1 MNSGK
6 GFVRNTAVMFAAMLI
21 SKALGAVLKIPLGNI
36 LGGEGMGYFTTAYS
50 IFTPVLAFV
59 CSGIPAVLT
68 RSVAG
73 YAAAGKYGMI
83 RKARRCSLVMALIV
97 GLAGTALIFAAAVPF
112 VCFAANSPESL
123 PSVLII
129 APATLF
135 CSVTAVYRGYYEGL
149 SDMLPTGLSQVIEA
163 TVRAGVGV
171 GLSYFVYANGERL
184 FGSQSAALPY
194 AAAAAVLGVTV
205 SEVCG
210 TVFMLLRSRRKAD
223 SFRDSG
229 EKMTGDEIIEMCRDI
244 MRKALPVS
252 LGAAASGFIAFAEMM
267 TVTNC
272 VDLSVNLFG
281 GYWAS
286 DNILSVIKEKYTGAG
301 NFMYGCYAGITM
313 SVYMLAA
320 SAPGVI
326 GRCELPRLAASAGTD
341 SPDVLRREIKLL
353 IKGTAVIAAPVTL
366 FLAVLAEPVLRI
378 LYPDRVTEAAV
389 GALPLA
395 VLGAGG
401 LAPALLGAVFVIFH
415 AFGDFGTPVKVTL
428 IGGAVKLVLS
438 AAFIVVPQLNITGA
452 ALASVISDVICLVY
466 SVKAIKKRF
475 GMSTGCIRYSL
486 PAVFAAVSG
495 GVGIYLF
502 FRAFEESIGTLPA
515 VLVSAAVGTVIC
527 ALVLFI
533 YDSADCAAVIRLLRR
548 RKT

>member
-1 MNSGK
+1 MENK
-6 GFVRNTAVMFAAMLI
+6 NRFMRNAAVMFAAMLI

-272 VDLSVNLFG
+272 VDLSANLFG

-438 AAFIVVPQLNITGA
+438 AAFIVIPQLNITGA

>member
-171 GLSYFVYANGERL
+171 GLSYFVYANGGRL

-353 IKGTAVIAAPVTL
+353 IKGTTVIAAPVTL

>member
-1 MNSGK
+1 MTAKK
-6 GFVRNTAVMFAAMLI
+6 GFLRNTAVMFAAMFI
-21 SKALGAVLKIPLGNI
+21 SKALGALLKIPLGNI

-83 RKARRCSLVMALIV
+83 RKSRRCSLLMALII

-123 PSVLII
+123 PSVLVI

-149 SDMLPTGLSQVIEA
+149 SDMLPTALSQVIEA
-163 TVRAGVGV
+163 SVRAGVGV
-171 GLSYFVYANGERL
+171 GLSYFIYANGTRF
-184 FGSQSAALPY
+184 FGSQSAALPF

-210 TVFMLLRSRRKAD
+210 TLFMLFRARRRSD

-229 EKMTGDEIIEMCRDI
+229 EKMTGDEILDLCRSI
-244 MRKALPVS
+244 MLKALPVS

-272 VDLSVNLFG
+272 IDLSSNIFA
-281 GYWAS
+281 GYWLN
-286 DNILSVIKEKYTGAG
+286 DNILSVIKGNYTGAG

-320 SAPGVI
+320 SAAGVI
-326 GRCELPRLAASAGTD
+326 GRCELPRLSSAAESGE
-341 SPDVLRREIKLL
+341 PDALRREIKLL
-353 IKGTAVIAAPVTL
+353 IKGTALTAAPVTV
-366 FLAVLAEPVLRI
+366 FLAVLSEPVLRV
-378 LYPDRVTEAAV
+378 LYPDRMTETAV
-389 GALPLA
+389 SALPLA
-395 VLGAGG
+395 VLSAGG

-415 AFGDFGTPVKVTL
+415 AFGDFGTPVKVML
-428 IGGAVKLVLS
+428 IGGAVKLLLS

-452 ALASVISDVICLVY
+452 ALASVFSDAICLVY
-466 SVKAIKKRF
+466 AVKAVKKRF
-475 GMSTGCIRYSL
+475 GFSTGCVRYSL
-486 PAVFAAVSG
+486 PSVFAAISG

-502 FRAFEESIGTLPA
+502 FRSLEESIGTLPA
-515 VLVSAAVGTVIC
+515 VLVSTVLGTVIS

-533 YDSADCAAVIRLLRR
+533 FDSADCTAVIAILRR